1 MIMMRLR
8 RGTGDEDGANG
19 RPMVVMIVV
28 LCARIYV
35 KCNGMDEY
43 HGIVILSRATL

>member
-1 MIMMRLR
+1 MGMRR
-8 RGTGDEDGANG
+8 RTSDEDDANG

-28 LCARIYV
+28 LCSRIYV
-35 KCNGMDEY
+35 EGDGVDEY

>member
-1 MIMMRLR
+1 MMMMRR
-8 RGTGDEDGANG
+8 RTGGEDGANG